1 MPRSQTHRPRRNGP
15 GNLLADAG
23 SIALLALV
31 LLGLVGLCYRML
43 GPDGWLGGALDYL
56 WNKSPGLVW
65 LAGFGIVLV
74 GAMARSLLFPRRKT
88 TYHSYLL
95 LYVGV
100 ALGLFFLVRLLATGS
115 L

>member
-1 MPRSQTHRPRRNGP
+1 
-15 GNLLADAG
+15 
-23 SIALLALV
+23 
-31 LLGLVGLCYRML
+31 
-43 GPDGWLGGALDYL
+43 
-56 WNKSPGLVW
+56 VW

-74 GAMARSLLFPRRKT
+74 GAMARKPPLPPPQNDLPQR
-88 TYHSYLL
+88 LL